1 MKERSNVDV
10 VPEINDRTISKKQLG
25 MFTLTGLVFAN
36 MIGAGVFTTSG
47 FALADLGS
55 ADRVMLA
62 WLAGGLI
69 ALCGAISYGALVR
82 YLAESGGEYLFLS
95 RLIHPFV
102 GFIAGWVSLLAG
114 FTGAIAFAAL
124 TFETYIGPMLPF
136 SLPSGVISVAVI
148 FIAALFHGLKFELGV
163 SVQNAVVVLKFLLI
177 LAFIAIAGVVFISSG
192 TAESAATVKSG
203 FSIFAFAGSLVWIS
217 LSYSGYNAA
226 VYIAG
231 EAADNQRT
239 VPRSMLYGTLLV
251 MAIYLLLN
259 AIFVYLTPFELIAG
273 KEDVAAI
280 SAEYIGGKPLALL
293 VRLIIATAL
302 LTSVFSM
309 MMAGPRVYAK
319 MADDGL
325 FPSIFRFTGSVPDW
339 AIILQAVATTLL
351 IVSTTMKDLMSYLG
365 LTLSL
370 SAAVTVG
377 CLFKLK
383 LNKESGADIK
393 IPGYPFVPGL
403 FIVATI
409 TLAAIATYRQPTEII
424 FTLIT
429 LATGGLLYVIFK
441 KRDTK

>member
-1 MKERSNVDV
+1 
-10 VPEINDRTISKKQLG
+10 
-25 MFTLTGLVFAN
+25 
-36 MIGAGVFTTSG
+36 
-47 FALADLGS
+47 
-55 ADRVMLA
+55 
-62 WLAGGLI
+62 
-69 ALCGAISYGALVR
+69 
-82 YLAESGGEYLFLS
+82 
-95 RLIHPFV
+95 
-102 GFIAGWVSLLAG
+102 
-114 FTGAIAFAAL
+114 
-124 TFETYIGPMLPF
+124 
-136 SLPSGVISVAVI
+136 
-148 FIAALFHGLKFELGV
+148 
-163 SVQNAVVVLKFLLI
+163 
-177 LAFIAIAGVVFISSG
+177 
-192 TAESAATVKSG
+192 
-203 FSIFAFAGSLVWIS
+203 
-217 LSYSGYNAA
+217 
-226 VYIAG
+226 
-231 EAADNQRT
+231 
-239 VPRSMLYGTLLV
+239 
-251 MAIYLLLN
+251 
-259 AIFVYLTPFELIAG
+259 
-273 KEDVAAI
+273 
-280 SAEYIGGKPLALL
+280 
-293 VRLIIATAL
+293 
-302 LTSVFSM
+302 M